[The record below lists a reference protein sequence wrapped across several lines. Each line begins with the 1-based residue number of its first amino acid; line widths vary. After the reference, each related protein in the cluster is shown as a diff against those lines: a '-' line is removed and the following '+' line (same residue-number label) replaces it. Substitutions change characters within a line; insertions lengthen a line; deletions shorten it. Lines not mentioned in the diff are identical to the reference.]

1 VSFVETN
8 ASTKK
13 TLNIYHSYMQSILLQ
28 LKTRILGEDSNPT
41 AETDSTEES
50 NATYSKEPRP
60 IFHSV
65 FKLPITYLEE
75 SKIHGLAQNVS
86 SDLELVHSQSES
98 QPMYDILF
106 QPSNQFA
113 KEMIPYWSAQY
124 TSDIEYLEHT
134 KQVLQEIPTYNSLVS
149 QCVDNKVEGVSNR
162 LSVENT
168 EKILDVWKDAKA
180 DEYFM
185 DKYYYINWKSLHYV
199 NTSTS
204 FMQILS
210 MAQILSPVFS
220 LLLPFLFLLFPF
232 VLLKIKGVPITMATY
247 SIMIKTI
254 SKGHFIGTCMT
265 QMSGPLS
272 IEKIAYILLMG
283 AFYGFQIYQNVR
295 SCMRFHLN
303 IRKINDHLF
312 ELKNYVATSIKKMEC
327 FAKLHCNKKSYH
339 GFCENVQTHCKV
351 LQELYSEL
359 AGVQPF
365 CYSYSKATEIG
376 YMLTCYY
383 KVYSVEEYGTAL
395 QYSFGFEGYI
405 DNLFGV
411 WENLRV
417 GHISYATYVSDV
429 ASSEKSPR
437 TKITE
442 QYYPAHLGKHAI
454 TNTCKFNKNM
464 IISAPNAAG
473 KTTLLKSTAINI
485 VFSQQVGC
493 GFYGDCSLVPYTHIH
508 SYLNIPDTSGR
519 DSLFQAESRR
529 CKEII
534 DIVSSPE
541 NRGARHF
548 AILDELYSGTN
559 PKEAGKSA
567 YAFLKYLSKY
577 ENVDFMLTT
586 HYVYVCK
593 KFKKSSKIANYKMG
607 VRAKEN
613 EPGEYTFT
621 YKLEPGISKIQGAMK
636 ILQEMDYPKEML
648 DVMRGM

>member
-1 VSFVETN
+1 
-8 ASTKK
+8 
-13 TLNIYHSYMQSILLQ
+13 MQSILLQ
-28 LKTRILGEDSNPT
+28 LKTRILGEDSKPT
-41 AETDSTEES
+41 ADTDPTIKSTAD
-50 NATYSKEPRP
+50 NKEKDPS
-60 IFHSV
+60 FHSV

-75 SKIHGLAQNVS
+75 PKIHNLAQNVS

-98 QPMYDILF
+98 KPMYNILF
-106 QPSNQFA
+106 GPTNQFA
-113 KEMIPYWSAQY
+113 EEMIPYWSKQY
-124 TSDIEYLEHT
+124 TSDIEYLEDT
-134 KQVLQEIPTYNSLVS
+134 KQVLQEIPTYKDLVS
-149 QCVDNKVEGVSNR
+149 KDADSGVEHSPL
-162 LSVENT
+162 LSVET
-168 EKILDVWKDAKA
+168 TAKILDVWKHVKA
-180 DEYFM
+180 DEDFM

-210 MAQILSPVFS
+210 MAQFLSPVFS

-232 VLLKIKGVPITMATY
+232 VLLKIKGVPITLATY
-247 SIMIKTI
+247 SIMIQSI
-254 SKGHFIGTCMT
+254 AKGHFIETFMT
-265 QMSGPLS
+265 QMSGTLS

-303 IRKINDHLF
+303 IMKINDHLF
-312 ELKNYVATSIKKMEC
+312 ELKNYVAKSIKKMEC
-327 FAKLHCNKKSYH
+327 FTKLHCNKKSYN
-339 GFCENVQTHCKV
+339 GFCENTQFQCNV
-351 LQELYSEL
+351 LQKLYSEL
-359 AGVQPF
+359 AGVEQF
-365 CYSYSKATEIG
+365 SYSYSKATQIG

-383 KVYSVEEYGTAL
+383 KVHSVEEYGTAL

-411 WENLRV
+411 WENLHA
-417 GHISYATYVSDV
+417 GHISYANYVCDGGL
-429 ASSEKSPR
+429 SEKSPR
-437 TKITE
+437 TKFIE

-454 TNTCKFNKNM
+454 SNTCKFDKNM

-485 VFSQQVGC
+485 LFSQQIGC
-493 GFYGDCSLVPYTHIH
+493 GFYQGCSLVPYTHIH

-541 NRGARHF
+541 NAGARHF

-593 KFKKSSKIANYKMG
+593 KFKKSSKIRNYKMG
-607 VRAKEN
+607 VRPKEN

-636 ILQEMDYPKEML
+636 ILREMDYPKEML
-648 DVMRGM
+648 DVMSGQ

>member
-1 VSFVETN
+1 
-8 ASTKK
+8 
-13 TLNIYHSYMQSILLQ
+13 MQSILLQ
-28 LKTRILGEDSNPT
+28 LKRRILGEDSKSTTEPDS
-41 AETDSTEES
+41 AEPGMDK
-50 NATYSKEPRP
+50 KEKQP

-75 SKIHGLAQNVS
+75 PKIHSLAQNIS

-98 QPMYDILF
+98 NPMYNILF
-106 QPSNQFA
+106 QPTNPFA
-113 KEMIPYWSAQY
+113 EEMIPYWSKQY

-134 KQVLQEIPTYNSLVS
+134 KQVLREIPTYKDLVS
-149 QCVDNKVEGVSNR
+149 KDDDSEVVHSPR
-162 LSVENT
+162 LSVET
-168 EKILDVWKDAKA
+168 TAKILDIWKYVKA
-180 DEYFM
+180 DEDFM

-199 NTSTS
+199 NTSSS

-247 SIMIKTI
+247 SLMIKTI
-254 SKGHFIGTCMT
+254 AKGHFIGTFMT
-265 QMSGPLS
+265 QMSGKLS
-272 IEKIAYILLMG
+272 IEKITYILLMG

-295 SCMRFHLN
+295 SCMRFHQT
-303 IRKINDHLF
+303 IMKINDHLF

-327 FAKLHCNKKSYH
+327 FTKLHCNKKSYH
-339 GFCENVQTHCKV
+339 GFCENTQSNCKV

-365 CYSYSKATEIG
+365 CYSYSKAMEIG

-411 WENLRV
+411 WENLHA

-429 ASSEKSPR
+429 ASSEKPSR

-442 QYYPAHLGKHAI
+442 QYYPAHLRKTAI
-454 TNTCKFNKNM
+454 TNTCKFDKSM

-485 VFSQQVGC
+485 LFSQQVGC
-493 GFYGDCSLVPYTHIH
+493 GFYQGCSLVPYTHIH

-541 NRGARHF
+541 NAGARHF

-593 KFKKSSKIANYKMG
+593 KFKKSSKIRNYKMG
-607 VRAKEN
+607 VRPKEN

-636 ILQEMDYPKEML
+636 ILREMDYPKEML
-648 DVMRGM
+648 DVMSGQ